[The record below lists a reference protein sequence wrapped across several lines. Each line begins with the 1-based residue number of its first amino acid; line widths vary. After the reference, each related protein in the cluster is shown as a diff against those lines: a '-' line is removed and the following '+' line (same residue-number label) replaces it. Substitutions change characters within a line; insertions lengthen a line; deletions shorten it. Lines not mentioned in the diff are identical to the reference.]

1 MFRQIGIHLSDKSGH
16 ECEAHGPPAAP
27 GGEATAPA
35 ARYSMVP
42 NTAVSSVSIASPRF
56 LPFIR
61 NLTIRQASRPR
72 SAMVI
77 SAVASGSLSDFIA
90 RRPLAVDH
98 NRRPVRARLV
108 SRPRLQFGEHSV
120 ALCDRVERHGPVS
133 DNILLVMIARDELS
147 PDVLVWRQG
156 HGEWIPACDMAEIK
170 AAVRRATPGPG
181 PSADAPPPSPEYPL
195 ARPWPRFLARIF
207 EMLLLYI
214 PAALVARRP

>member
-42 NTAVSSVSIASPRF
+42 NTAVSSVSIASSRF

-108 SRPRLQFGEHSV
+108 SRPRLQFGEHLGIWPFV
-120 ALCDRVERHGPVS
+120 HRCRD
-133 DNILLVMIARDELS
+133 LLVPAACLVRADREEHVVAPGILDVPGGLERRLPAYHRFDEGLH
-147 PDVLVWRQG
+147 RG
-156 HGEWIPACDMAEIK
+156 
-170 AAVRRATPGPG
+170 RRATK
-181 PSADAPPPSPEYPL
+181 
-195 ARPWPRFLARIF
+195 
-207 EMLLLYI
+207 
-214 PAALVARRP
+214 AAGM